1 MGRTTTISTV
11 PPKQLA
17 VFGLG
22 YVGAVT
28 AACLAERGNMVIG
41 VDSNPDKV
49 KMITAGRTPVIE
61 EGLEDLISSQVAS
74 GRLVA
79 TTDARSAIEHSDMA
93 MICVGTPSNAAG
105 GLNTT
110 FLERV
115 ITDIG
120 DALRETNRHGYVVVV
135 RSTVFPGTVDEVII
149 PALEKA
155 SGFHVGVE
163 VRIATNPEF
172 LREGSSIADFHTPP
186 KTVVGCDDAVAGEQL
201 LALYDGLPGP
211 RWTVPI
217 RVAEMVKY
225 ADNSF
230 HALKVGFAN
239 EIGALCKES
248 SIDSHLLMELFC
260 DDRKLNISPAYLK
273 PGFAF
278 GGSCLPKDLRAIL
291 HAARHRDLVLPILE
305 SILPSNDLQVSRC
318 FDVIERTGAKRV
330 GLFGLS
336 FKSGTDD
343 LRESPL
349 VALAERLLGRGID
362 LRICDSQVR
371 YSNLYGANRAYVEDR
386 LPHLSTL
393 LVETPAEI
401 IEHAEAVVL
410 ATGDAAVI
418 DTLLAASP
426 LDLIDL
432 VRPARAADL
441 AAHHRYYGASW

>member
-1 MGRTTTISTV
+1 ML
-11 PPKQLA
+11 QLRFA
-17 VFGLG
+17 LVSPRNLSVFGLG
-22 YVGAVT
+22 YVGAVS
-28 AACLAERGNMVIG
+28 AACLAERGNNVIG

-49 KMITAGRTPVIE
+49 AMISAGRTPVIE
-61 EGLEDLISSQVAS
+61 EGLEDLIRDQVAS
-74 GRLVA
+74 GRLRA
-79 TTDARSAIEHSDMA
+79 TTDVREAVENSEMA

-105 GLNTT
+105 GLNTNY
-110 FLERV
+110 LERV
-115 ITDIG
+115 VTDIG
-120 DALRETNRHGYVVVV
+120 EALRVLGRYDYLIVV
-135 RSTVFPGTVDEVII
+135 RSTVFPGTTDDIVI
-149 PALEKA
+149 PALEKS
-155 SGFHVGVE
+155 SGLRVGVD
-163 VRIATNPEF
+163 VHVATNPEF
-172 LREGSSIADFHTPP
+172 LREGSSISDFHTPP
-186 KTVVGCDDAVAGEQL
+186 KSIVGCEDHAAGERMMS
-201 LALYDGLPGP
+201 LYDGLPGP

-239 EIGALCKES
+239 EIGSLCKES
-248 SIDSHLLMELFC
+248 GIDSHTLMEIFC
-260 DDRKLNISPAYLK
+260 SDRKLNVSPAYLK

-305 SILPSNDLQVSRC
+305 SILPSNDLQVTRC

-393 LVETPAEI
+393 LVETPEEVLA
-401 IEHAEAVVL
+401 HAETCVL
-410 ATGDAAVI
+410 ATSDSAVLDA
-418 DTLLAASP
+418 LHRAAP
-426 LDLIDL
+426 IDLIDL
-432 VRPARAADL
+432 VRPAGAEQL
-441 AAHHRYYGASW
+441 AERHRYYGASW